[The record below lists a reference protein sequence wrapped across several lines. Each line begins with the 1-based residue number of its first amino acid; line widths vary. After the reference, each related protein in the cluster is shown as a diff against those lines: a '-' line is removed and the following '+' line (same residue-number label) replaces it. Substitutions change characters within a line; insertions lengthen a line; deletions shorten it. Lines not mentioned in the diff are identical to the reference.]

1 MLPSSNAALAP
12 QQAEQHPLPPLSLCA
27 VATESRHLPKVLPVD
42 YCRLLVLG
50 ILKHDGAAR
59 RLSILQASNHRAAT
73 AEHVATPQWRC
84 RFLSSL
90 AAALCPD
97 TCCTFVY
104 CRLLLAIF
112 NNRLSPLSFNA
123 HLLPLSLCIA
133 ERMQQKWVF
142 AAAVGMV
149 LCYRRTRA
157 SKTLHHLSFGAL

>member
-1 MLPSSNAALAP
+1 M
-12 QQAEQHPLPPLSLCA
+12 
-27 VATESRHLPKVLPVD
+27 
-42 YCRLLVLG
+42 
-50 ILKHDGAAR
+50 
-59 RLSILQASNHRAAT
+59 
-73 AEHVATPQWRC
+73 TPQWHC
-84 RFLSSL
+84 HFLSLL
-90 AAALCPD
+90 AAVLCPD

-149 LCYRRTRA
+149 LRYRRTRA
-157 SKTLHHLSFGAL
+157 SKTLHHLSFGALRQRSTRPTEFDGNNGTSKTRWHGASIVWNIDSIIVLILQTNDS